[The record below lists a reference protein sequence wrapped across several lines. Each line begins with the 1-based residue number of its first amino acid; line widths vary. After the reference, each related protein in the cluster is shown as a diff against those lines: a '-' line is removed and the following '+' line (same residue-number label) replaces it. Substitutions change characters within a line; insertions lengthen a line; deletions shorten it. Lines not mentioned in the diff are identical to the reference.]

1 MGKITHANGHLGR
14 EATHS
19 PEGKPLGPVALP
31 SWHSHCEDNATMQTP
46 YSDLRNPTTF
56 FSRER
61 RKERMLKFLEAF
73 ERRSWRCAGEFPFL
87 VPLAK
92 EELREQPAGY
102 ARENRD

>member
-1 MGKITHANGHLGR
+1 MIPHGVGTSDAKGT
-14 EATHS
+14 
-19 PEGKPLGPVALP
+19 P
-31 SWHSHCEDNATMQTP
+31 TMQTP

-87 VPLAK
+87 VPVSKA
-92 EELREQPAGY
+92 ELREQPAYVSG
-102 ARENRD
+102 EDRD

>member
-1 MGKITHANGHLGR
+1 
-14 EATHS
+14 
-19 PEGKPLGPVALP
+19 
-31 SWHSHCEDNATMQTP
+31 MQTP

-73 ERRSWRCAGEFPFL
+73 ERRSWRCAGDFPFL
-87 VPLAK
+87 VPLTK

-102 ARENRD
+102 SRETQD